1 MVDYFEARNVT
12 PETYKNYSVPK
23 YMSEILTQD
32 KKSFV
37 LDFGCGFGQLIRSLA
52 DLGCVNIYGADINDQ
67 ALDYCKSQGLRV
79 EDCKNL
85 ENIVEKYKNKF
96 DLVIMSHVL
105 EHITKEEIIP
115 FLKKI
120 RLLLRPTGGI
130 LIMVPNAQS
139 NTNCYWAYE
148 DFTHTTLFTSGS
160 IFYVLKMAGFKEIR
174 FVDTDCT
181 AGLPYHKKILRKL
194 LMKIFYFRVEFWNR
208 VTSSSFHK
216 PSPKIYSYEIKV
228 LAK

>member
-1 MVDYFEARNVT
+1 
-12 PETYKNYSVPK
+12 
-23 YMSEILTQD
+23 
-32 KKSFV
+32 
-37 LDFGCGFGQLIRSLA
+37 
-52 DLGCVNIYGADINDQ
+52 
-67 ALDYCKSQGLRV
+67 
-79 EDCKNL
+79 
-85 ENIVEKYKNKF
+85 
-96 DLVIMSHVL
+96 
-105 EHITKEEIIP
+105 
-115 FLKKI
+115 
-120 RLLLRPTGGI
+120 
-130 LIMVPNAQS
+130 MVPNAQS